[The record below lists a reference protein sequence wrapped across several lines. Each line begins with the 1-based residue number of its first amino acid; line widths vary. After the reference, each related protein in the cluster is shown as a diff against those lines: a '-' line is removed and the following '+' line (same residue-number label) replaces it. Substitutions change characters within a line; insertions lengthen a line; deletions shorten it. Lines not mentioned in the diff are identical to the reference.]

1 MSLKSHGNC
10 LTSRRILEMFENNI
24 DDKELLVCITSTNNL
39 KYFMN
44 KSDLKLETIS
54 AFVHIVSKALR
65 SNGNADLMLR
75 LLCDISD
82 SSLLGLNGLSL
93 IQQHDEHIECS
104 HPLNCLLDDFILII
118 QQLFMRTP
126 SSAMTPQTI
135 GLVDFLNQTI
145 IASDILVE
153 KDTKLNSVSKLR
165 HDIIHTLTEKA
176 KCKTIPKVEDDFEDK
191 LLPPDDFRRLSIIP
205 SDRDVFEPTEFL
217 RRNKSKG
224 QYLNLEHY
232 LDVQF
237 RLYREDFI
245 CPLRSAVKEYIQI
258 NQEENQPRCRH
269 IRLEDGRL
277 YRNVKIMGTTLSH
290 EFGTVYEIELDYQHV
305 KKINWFTSKRL
316 IYGSLVCLSFDNFRT
331 VLFAVIVDSDRKDL
345 ERSGVFKAQIF
356 ITRKDQNIS
365 RNINGVMIES
375 SSAYFESY
383 RHVLAALKKVKGHIP
398 FKRYIVDCERD
409 ILPPSYIREG
419 SQTYDFMPVSEQR
432 TFVNILNIEEWPSMD
447 DLHLD
452 AAQWEAF
459 HAALTK
465 EFVVIQGP
473 PGTGKTYIGLQIAKI
488 LLYNKLVWSDRNV
501 LRDERRLYRRIP
513 DEEDMFEYECKN
525 SIMVVCFTNH
535 ALDQFLEGI
544 IKFQGSIPKEDI
556 VRIGSRCKNP
566 SVEQFTLFK
575 HRSKFLSN
583 YRKTAYKLQRLKNID
598 SNTITLVDRLKSRM
612 VQIKSRLTAIQNEQ
626 IVLGFI
632 VLKTVMSSD
641 HRKEFGEKPDKA
653 FYRWLEVTEGF
664 WYKEVE
670 KIYQGRQNGSTGRYK
685 HNHIANDDA
694 VYIDITSEAEFEYAE
709 RHIEDDEYNEVY
721 STENLG
727 LDIIKQLKK
736 NEKKNV
742 EERCRDVLRNEAE
755 KVKQNIRFGEK
766 VIRET
771 ADIITDLW
779 ELTLEDRWKFY
790 RFWVS
795 QYIESQK
802 QQLQDTEGLISALF
816 DRYKQ
821 AKLQIDELIMSK
833 ASVIALTTTA
843 AARYYDSLA
852 KLKPTITIIEE
863 AAEVLEA
870 HIVTAL
876 SQNCQHVILIGDHKQ
891 LEPKPAVHELAI
903 KYNLSVSLFE
913 RMINNEL
920 HYYCL
925 QRQHRMRPDIADLVR
940 HIYPA
945 LEDNENV
952 TYYEDVGGIRQNLYF
967 INHSSPEVYSDEGR
981 SYSNEFEADYARE
994 LCRYLLNQGYKP
1006 SQITILAAYSGQM
1019 YCIQKKMPKAEFEGV
1034 TICVLDNYQGEE
1046 NEVIILSLV
1055 RSNQEGVIGFLNKE
1069 NRICVAL
1076 SRAKKGMYIIGNID
1090 TLTRKSK
1097 HWQVI
1102 SDTLK
1107 RKNSIGK
1114 GLFLYCQNH
1123 PEKQEIQ
1130 AISPTDFLKA
1140 PDGGCGIPCEFRL
1153 NCGHACRFR
1162 CHSFDR
1168 DHIEYECMK
1177 NCPKTCPNEHKC
1189 PRRCH
1194 ESNPC
1199 ECWVKIEKQLS
1210 CGHINQVKCYIEPME
1225 HKCYTEVERLLKCG
1239 HTALMRCHTIVDSY
1253 KCKENVIDTRSK
1265 CGHEYERECH
1275 ESKRVFENE
1284 IKCLIQTEKTFKMCK
1299 HTLIVECHTDLD
1311 KINCMESVTKKFN
1324 CGHSVEADCFMAKH
1338 ATCKDKCRKLCDK
1351 LHVCNRTCHFPS
1363 SCYCSAIIE
1372 RVITG
1377 CQHMQKMSCSEDLN
1391 TFKCLEFVQKT
1402 LPKCGHTNKV
1412 ECYKNPEQ
1420 ICCSYDVQKKMP
1432 KCQHEQ
1438 IISCGVD
1445 PALESIKC
1453 MSNVDVYLKTC
1464 GHTLS
1469 VTCWESKEEREGSA
1483 LQCNVAVPYT
1493 YPSCNHTTNIPC
1505 SMKQAIDK
1513 IDTAENPM
1521 NTNDIPLCC
1530 HHVSQK
1536 LPCGHSIEIECY
1548 RAGHPIKCTSKCQKR
1563 LSCGHICT
1571 HLCIECQGGL
1581 IHKICQRKC
1590 EKEQLC
1596 GHKCNGYNCLHCKP
1610 CTKPCTYACDH
1621 RKCTNICSQP
1631 CKPCKQPCVW
1641 QCPHSKCSKLCS
1653 EICDRQKCSQP
1664 CKSILGCGHIC
1675 SGYCGEP
1682 CPDICIECKPNQFPG
1697 DSSNPY
1703 SKFYKTVTL
1712 KECGHTFTDTILD
1725 AYMRKSKDALV
1736 IKCPTCKT
1744 IIHKHPRYDRVLKC
1758 KKQFIEAAKSNILER
1773 NTNRQITFP
1782 CYSGDIVNLINTY
1795 LKKFATYRQIV
1806 KYLNSDQ
1813 NFVDNLSFTT
1823 SIANR
1828 IYDTVNQGLS
1838 DIHSFEDLFQEI
1850 YKLHTLWVV
1859 TICSSK
1865 PDVLE
1870 AAFDDKRVAEGV
1882 KPLEDSKMQSHLIE
1896 SDVPLDIKHDSFT
1909 AAGARPKDIT
1919 KTTNMTYISIKGN
1932 DVVHFIKAQ
1941 IVRAEYDHQHI
1952 DELLSFLI
1960 ASLESIEEDVHL
1972 INAEA
1977 YPVLRDKMGVHQDEW
1992 AICRKGHIFSITNDG
2007 ITCCVCRESRTK
2019 KQPKE
2024 SVTRDATKLEFQ
2036 KDTRSSPTQ
2045 LHFSRVEVRKQVSDQ
2060 THFKKEWDRS
2070 VKGNGQMKESRFAI
2084 NERTGR
2090 SSTPQR
2096 RPRGNFRGRGRSA
2109 NEETRGNR
2117 SMSLNDFITPSS
2129 SERIKIKSLPNQS
2142 TGISDESRNM
2152 VSAEEQEDF
2161 PILTTIDKKPKGSL
2175 KWNCPKKD
2183 NPTIATTKQN
2193 TISAEEQ
2200 EDFPTLTKI
2209 DRKPEGN
2216 LKFYRPK
2223 KDNST
2228 ITATKQQKRNKRR

>member
-1 MSLKSHGNC
+1 MSFKSPGNC

-24 DDKELLVCITSTNNL
+24 DEKELLLSLTSTNNL
-39 KYFMN
+39 EYFMN
-44 KSDLKLETIS
+44 KSDLKWETIS
-54 AFVHIVSKALR
+54 AFVHIVSTALGGR
-65 SNGNADLMLR
+65 GNADLMLR

-82 SSLLGLNGLSL
+82 SSLLGFDGLSL
-93 IQQHDEHIECS
+93 LQQYDEHLECF

-126 SSAMTPQTI
+126 SSAITPQTI
-135 GLVDFLNQTI
+135 GLIDFLNQKI
-145 IASDILVE
+145 ITSDSLVE
-153 KDTKLNSVSKLR
+153 KETKLNNVSKLR
-165 HDIIHTLTEKA
+165 QDIIHTLTEKA
-176 KCKTIPKVEDDFEDK
+176 KCKTISKVEEDFEDK
-191 LLPPDDFRRLSIIP
+191 LLPPDDFRRLPIIP

-245 CPLRSAVKEYIQI
+245 CPLRSAVKEYMQI
-258 NQEENQPRCRH
+258 NQDENQPRGRH

-277 YRNVKIMGTTLSH
+277 YRNVQILGTTLSP
-290 EFGTVYEIELDYQHV
+290 EFGSVYEIKLDYQHV

-331 VLFAVIVDSDRKDL
+331 VLFAVIVDSDRNHL
-345 ERSGVFKAQIF
+345 ERLGIFKAQIF
-356 ITRKDQNIS
+356 TTRNHQNIP

-383 RHVLAALKKVKGHIP
+383 RHVLAALKKVKGQIP

-409 ILPPSYIREG
+409 IFPPSYIREG
-419 SQTYDFMPVSEQR
+419 SHTYNFKPITKQSDC
-432 TFVNILNIEEWPSMD
+432 VNIMNIEEWPSMD

-473 PGTGKTYIGLQIAKI
+473 PGTGKTHIGLQIAKI
-488 LLYNKLVWSDRNV
+488 LLYNKRVWSDRNV
-501 LRDERRLYRRIP
+501 LMDEHMLYRRIP
-513 DEEDMFEYECKN
+513 DDEDMFEYECKN
-525 SIMVVCFTNH
+525 SVMVVCFTNH

-544 IKFQGSIPKEDI
+544 IKFQSFIPKEDI

-566 SVEQFTLFK
+566 SVEKFTLFK

-583 YRKTAYKLQRLKNID
+583 YRKTAYKLQRMKNID

-612 VQIKSRLTAIQNEQ
+612 MQIKSRLTAIQNKH

-632 VLKTVMSSD
+632 VLKTVISSD
-641 HRKEFGEKPDKA
+641 HRKEFGEKPDKK
-653 FYRWLEVTEGF
+653 FYRWLQVTEEF
-664 WYKEVE
+664 WYQEVE
-670 KIYQGRQNGSTGRYK
+670 KIYQGRPNGLTGRDIN
-685 HNHIANDDA
+685 NHITDDDA

-709 RHIEDDEYNEVY
+709 RHIEDDEYDEAG

-736 NEKKNV
+736 NEKKNI

-755 KVKQNIRFGEK
+755 KVKQNIKFGEK
-766 VIRET
+766 IIKET
-771 ADIITDLW
+771 AEIITNLW

-795 QYIESQK
+795 EYIKSEK
-802 QQLQDTEGLISALF
+802 QQLLDTEELISALF
-816 DRYKQ
+816 DRYKK

-891 LEPKPAVHELAI
+891 LEPKPAVYELAV

-913 RMINNEL
+913 RMINNDL

-940 HIYPA
+940 HIYPT

-952 TYYEDVGGIRQNLYF
+952 TYYEDVRGIRQNLYF
-967 INHSSPEVYSDEGR
+967 INHSSPEVYSDDGR
-981 SYSNEFEADYARE
+981 SYSNEFEAEYAKE

-1055 RSNQEGVIGFLNKE
+1055 RSNQNEGIGFLNKE

-1076 SRAKKGMYIIGNID
+1076 SRAKKGLYIIGNID
-1090 TLTRKSK
+1090 TLTKKSK

-1102 SDTLK
+1102 SNKLK
-1107 RKNSIGK
+1107 SKNGIGK

-1130 AISPTDFLKA
+1130 AISPLDFLKA
-1140 PDGGCGIPCEFRL
+1140 PDGGCGILCEFRL
-1153 NCGHACRFR
+1153 DCGHACRFR
-1162 CHSFDR
+1162 CHNFDR
-1168 DHIEYECMK
+1168 DHTEYKCMK
-1177 NCPKTCPNEHKC
+1177 NCPRTCPDEHQC
-1189 PRRCH
+1189 RRRCH
-1194 ESNPC
+1194 EPNPC
-1199 ECWVKIEKQLS
+1199 ECSVQIEKQLP
-1210 CGHINQVKCYIEPME
+1210 CGHINLVKCYMEPSE
-1225 HKCYTEVERLLKCG
+1225 HKCNTEVERLLKCG
-1239 HTALMRCHTIVDSY
+1239 HTAIMHCHTKVDSF
-1253 KCKENVIDTRSK
+1253 KCKEKVIDTRSK
-1265 CGHEYERECH
+1265 CSHEYEKECH
-1275 ESKRVFENE
+1275 KSKRVFEDE
-1284 IKCLIQTEKTFKMCK
+1284 IKCLIQTEKTFKTCK
-1299 HTLIVECHTDLD
+1299 HKIIVGCQTDLD
-1311 KINCMESVTKKFN
+1311 KINCKEYVTKKFN
-1324 CGHSVEADCFMAKH
+1324 CGHTVEVVCYLAKNV
-1338 ATCKDKCRKLCDK
+1338 TCKEKCTKVCDK
-1351 LHVCNRTCHFPS
+1351 LHVCNRICHYPTP
-1363 SCYCSAIIE
+1363 CNCSDIIE
-1372 RVITG
+1372 RVISG
-1377 CQHMQKMSCSEDLN
+1377 CQHVQKMACSEDLN
-1391 TFKCLEFVQKT
+1391 TFECLEIVHKT
-1402 LPKCGHTNKV
+1402 LPTCGHVNKV
-1412 ECYKNPEQ
+1412 ECYKNPKE
-1420 ICCSYDVQKKMP
+1420 ICCSFDIKKKMP
-1432 KCQHEQ
+1432 NCQHEQ
-1438 IISCGVD
+1438 ILPCSVD
-1445 PALESIKC
+1445 PVLDHVRC

-1464 GHTLS
+1464 GHSLS
-1469 VTCWESKEEREGSA
+1469 VKCWESKEEREESA

-1493 YPSCNHTTNIPC
+1493 YSSCNHTTNIPC
-1505 SMKQAIDK
+1505 SMKQVIDK

-1521 NTNDIPLCC
+1521 NTIDIPLCC
-1530 HHVSQK
+1530 LHISQK
-1536 LPCGHSIEIECY
+1536 LPCGHSIQIECH
-1548 RAGHPIKCTSKCQKR
+1548 RAGLPIKCTSKCQKL

-1571 HLCIECQGGL
+1571 HLCIECQDGM

-1610 CTKPCTYACDH
+1610 CNKPCTYACDH
-1621 RKCTNICSQP
+1621 RKCTNTCSQP

-1664 CKSILGCGHIC
+1664 CKTILGCGHIC

-1682 CPDICIECKPNQFPG
+1682 CPDFCIECKPNQVP
-1697 DSSNPY
+1697 DDRSYLY
-1703 SKFYKTVTL
+1703 SKFCKTVTL
-1712 KECGHTFTDTILD
+1712 KDCGHTFMDTILD

-1758 KKQFIEAAKSNILER
+1758 KKQFMEEAKSKILER
-1773 NTNRQITFP
+1773 NTGRQITFP
-1782 CYSGDIVNLINTY
+1782 CYSGHVAELINTY
-1795 LKKFATYRQIV
+1795 LKRFATYRQIV
-1806 KYLNSDQ
+1806 KYLNYDQ

-1823 SIANR
+1823 CIANR
-1828 IYDTVNQGLS
+1828 IHDTVNRDLS
-1838 DIHSFEDLFQEI
+1838 HIHSFEDLFQEI

-1870 AAFDDKRVAEGV
+1870 APLDDERVAGLF
-1882 KPLEDSKMQSHLIE
+1882 KDSKKHSHLIDT
-1896 SDVPLDIKHDSFT
+1896 DVLLDIKHDSFT
-1909 AAGARPKDIT
+1909 AAGARPKDTT
-1919 KTTNMTYISIKGN
+1919 KTTNISINGN
-1932 DVVHFIKAQ
+1932 DVVNLIKTR

-1952 DELLSFLI
+1952 DELLSLLI
-1960 ASLESIEEDVHL
+1960 TSLDRIEEDAHL
-1972 INAEA
+1972 INAKS
-1977 YPVLRDKMGVHQDEW
+1977 YPVLRDKMGIHQDEW
-1992 AICRKGHIFSITNDG
+1992 AICRKGHIYSITNDS
-2007 ITCCVCRESRTK
+2007 ITCCVCREAKTK

-2024 SVTRDATKLEFQ
+2024 SVAPDVTKLDFQ
-2036 KDTRSSPTQ
+2036 KDTRSSQKQIQ
-2045 LHFSRVEVRKQVSDQ
+2045 LSWCEIRNQVSDQ
-2060 THFKKEWDRS
+2060 THFKQAQDRS
-2070 VKGNGQMKESRFAI
+2070 VEGKEQMKESRFAI
-2084 NERTGR
+2084 NERTVR

-2096 RPRGNFRGRGRSA
+2096 RPRGNFRGRCRSA
-2109 NEETRGNR
+2109 NEGKRGNR
-2117 SMSLNDFITPSS
+2117 SMSLNDFITPLS
-2129 SERIKIKSLPNQS
+2129 SEHIKLSSHPNQS
-2142 TGISDESRNM
+2142 TGISDESQNM
-2152 VSAEEQEDF
+2152 M
-2161 PILTTIDKKPKGSL
+2161 
-2175 KWNCPKKD
+2175 
-2183 NPTIATTKQN
+2183 
-2193 TISAEEQ
+2193 SAEEQ

-2216 LKFYRPK
+2216 LKFYCPK
-2223 KDNST
+2223 KDNPT
-2228 ITATKQQKRNKRR
+2228 IATTKQQKRKKRR